1 MRTKATPVTQRVITI
16 VWSRLPQLE
25 AKGVNHQGVIKLN
38 KTDPITMM
46 AVIITKAISF
56 FI

>member
-1 MRTKATPVTQRVITI
+1 MRTKATPVTQSVIII

-25 AKGVNHQGVIKLN
+25 AKGVNHQGVKKLN
-38 KTDPITMM
+38 KTVPITMM
-46 AVIITKAISF
+46 VVIITKAISF